1 MIADVAAVG
10 LIILLGTLSLL
21 ALYQWAHAIVSIVST
36 QRYKLDKLG
45 PARRQLQ
52 FLVLIPAHN
61 EEWGIGTTLQSLA
74 DMDYPKDLIKIVV
87 VADRCTDG
95 TARVV
100 RSFGADCYERT
111 IGPSGKGAA
120 LSWAI
125 DQAKSVGLSF
135 DALVVIDADCLVHKD
150 LIAAFNQALLEGHEI
165 QQGFNYISN
174 PWDSYFTRIIAVTG
188 VLKNGL
194 YYQAKTALGLPG
206 VLTGT
211 GMSFSRRVIDQYG
224 WNAHSVAED
233 WEFSTA
239 LLLAGEKVYYNPL
252 ALTLAKESQGLKQA
266 STQRL
271 RWAGGRYGVIAS
283 SARKLF
289 LEAIRSESLYLLD
302 AAITLVAP
310 NYSSQASMSI
320 LCVGAAWLFSTNP
333 LWWFLLPW
341 ALIILGSLTL
351 YFLVGVCKTSSP
363 RKALEGLLL
372 VPLFLPWRLVIEIL
386 GILGYGRKGWV
397 RDHREHL
404 SNKDPVVLP
413 SMDRD

>member
-1 MIADVAAVG
+1 MIADVTAVG
-10 LIILLGTLSLL
+10 LVIFLGALSLL
-21 ALYQWAHAIVSIVST
+21 SLYQWAHAIVSIVST
-36 QRYKLDKLG
+36 QRYKLMRPL
-45 PARRQLQ
+45 RQLR

-61 EEWGIGTTLQSLA
+61 EEGGIGTTLQSLA
-74 DMDYPKDLIKIVV
+74 EMAYPKDLVKIVV
-87 VADRCTDG
+87 VADRCTDD

-100 RSFGADCYERT
+100 RSCGVGCYERT
-111 IGPSGKGAA
+111 VGPSGKGAA

-125 DQAKSVGLSF
+125 EQAKSAGLSF

-150 LIAAFNQALLEGHEI
+150 LIAAFNQALLEGYEI
-165 QQGFNYISN
+165 QQGFNYICN
-174 PWDSYFTRIIAVTG
+174 PWSSYFTRIIAVTG
-188 VLKNGL
+188 ILKNGL

-211 GMSFSRRVIDQYG
+211 GMCFSRRVIDQYG

-239 LLLAGEKVYYNPL
+239 LLLGGEKVYYNPL

-289 LEAIRSESLYLLD
+289 LEAIQSKSLYLLD

-310 NYSSQASMSI
+310 NYSSQASVSI
-320 LCVGAAWLFSTNP
+320 LCVGMAWLFSTNP

-341 ALIILGSLTL
+341 ALILLGSLAL

-363 RKALEGLLL
+363 LKALEGLLL

-386 GILGYGRKGWV
+386 GMLGYGRKGWV
-397 RDHREHL
+397 RDHREDL
-404 SNKDPVVLP
+404 RS
-413 SMDRD
+413 